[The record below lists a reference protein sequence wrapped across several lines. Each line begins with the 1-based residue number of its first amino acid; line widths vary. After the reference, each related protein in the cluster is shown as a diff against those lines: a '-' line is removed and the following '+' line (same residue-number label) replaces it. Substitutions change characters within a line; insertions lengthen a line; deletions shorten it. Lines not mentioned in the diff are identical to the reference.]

1 MNTYIKATE
10 YCESV
15 FDGTHDTPKPTEKGM
30 PLVTS
35 KHIMQGELVL
45 KDAYNISLKD
55 YTEINKRSKIS
66 QWDILFSMIGT
77 VGNTYIE
84 KSNNINYAIKNI
96 GVFSCKDE
104 KKAKFLYYYLQSPYA
119 KRFISSYLNG
129 AVQKFLP
136 LGKLREFPIL
146 PYTDDKNNIVDLLS
160 SIDEKI
166 EINNKINTEL
176 ENMAK
181 TLYDYWFVQFDFP
194 DENKRPY
201 KSANGKMVYN
211 EVLKR
216 EIPVGWEVGT
226 LCDIC
231 KITRG
236 VSYDKKVVS
245 DVYLNGF
252 TPIFRANNIDN
263 GHINYDSLVF
273 VPNDLISNSQIIRKN
288 DVIMTMSSGSLNHLG
303 KTYKSKTDMNY
314 SYGAFCSKIT
324 PSNNYRHYLSSFLSS
339 LSFQIYIKNMCL
351 GTNINNLNNEHIYS
365 APICIP
371 NTSLLDR
378 FNSITDTIFSMIG
391 KNEQENVELVEI
403 RDFLLPLL
411 MNGQVT
417 VSSER

>member
-1 MNTYIKATE
+1 MDTYIKAIE

-15 FDGTHDTPKPTEKGM
+15 FDGTHDTPKPTEDGM

-55 YTEINKRSKIS
+55 YDDINKRSKIS

-96 GVFSCKDE
+96 GVFSCKNE

-119 KRFISSYLNG
+119 KKIVSSYLNG

-146 PYTDDKNNIVDLLS
+146 PYTDDKDNIVSLLS

-166 EINNKINTEL
+166 ELNNKINSEL

-181 TLYDYWFVQFDFP
+181 TLYDYWFLQFDFP

-211 EVLKR
+211 E
-216 EIPVGWEVGT
+216 T
-226 LCDIC
+226 
-231 KITRG
+231 
-236 VSYDKKVVS
+236 
-245 DVYLNGF
+245 
-252 TPIFRANNIDN
+252 
-263 GHINYDSLVF
+263 
-273 VPNDLISNSQIIRKN
+273 
-288 DVIMTMSSGSLNHLG
+288 
-303 KTYKSKTDMNY
+303 
-314 SYGAFCSKIT
+314 
-324 PSNNYRHYLSSFLSS
+324 
-339 LSFQIYIKNMCL
+339 
-351 GTNINNLNNEHIYS
+351 
-365 APICIP
+365 
-371 NTSLLDR
+371 
-378 FNSITDTIFSMIG
+378 
-391 KNEQENVELVEI
+391 
-403 RDFLLPLL
+403 
-411 MNGQVT
+411 T
-417 VSSER
+417 V

>member
-15 FDGTHDTPKPTEKGM
+15 FDGTHDTPKPTEEGM

-119 KRFISSYLNG
+119 KRFILSYLNG

-201 KSANGKMVYN
+201 KSWFKKI
-211 EVLKR
+211 LK
-216 EIPVGWEVGT
+216 
-226 LCDIC
+226 
-231 KITRG
+231 
-236 VSYDKKVVS
+236 S
-245 DVYLNGF
+245 
-252 TPIFRANNIDN
+252 
-263 GHINYDSLVF
+263 
-273 VPNDLISNSQIIRKN
+273 
-288 DVIMTMSSGSLNHLG
+288 
-303 KTYKSKTDMNY
+303 
-314 SYGAFCSKIT
+314 
-324 PSNNYRHYLSSFLSS
+324 
-339 LSFQIYIKNMCL
+339 
-351 GTNINNLNNEHIYS
+351 INNF
-365 APICIP
+365 A
-371 NTSLLDR
+371 
-378 FNSITDTIFSMIG
+378 
-391 KNEQENVELVEI
+391 
-403 RDFLLPLL
+403 
-411 MNGQVT
+411 
-417 VSSER
+417 VSNLQLGGLKYA